1 MRKLTRAR
9 AMLDTFV
16 RSEYF
21 ANWSAERLDSSAYGS
36 ADDRDRFER
45 CHDAA
50 EEGADGST
58 HAERLQ
64 DMREAFGDW
73 LRDRRRASKLHFAEF
88 PYRVETAVLAEI
100 DAIEL
105 WHETNGSLFSE
116 VG

>member
-1 MRKLTRAR
+1 MKPTRAR
-9 AMLDTFV
+9 AILDEFI

-21 ANWSAERLDSSAYGS
+21 ANWSAERLDSCAYGS
-36 ADDRDRFER
+36 ADDRDRFAR

-50 EEGADGST
+50 EDGSDGST

-64 DMREAFGDW
+64 DMRDAFGDW
-73 LRDRRRASKLHFAEF
+73 IRDRRRRHARTEF
-88 PYRVETAVLAEI
+88 PYRVESAVLAEI

-105 WHETNGSLFSE
+105 WHETNGSLLSE